1 MDMNPKYPHINVA
14 LVGEDGNAF
23 SIIARVTRA
32 LERGGIAK
40 AERDAFMAEAMSGD
54 YSHLLVTVTNWVAV
68 DGLDDEPVA
77 WYGPLDDEDEY
88 DEDDDVYA

>member
-23 SIIARVTRA
+23 SILARVKRA

-54 YSHLLVTVTNWVAV
+54 YSHLLVTVTNWVSV
-68 DGLDDEPVA
+68 DG
-77 WYGPLDDEDEY
+77 WDEDENFASFY
-88 DEDDDVYA
+88 DDDEDEDDDVYA